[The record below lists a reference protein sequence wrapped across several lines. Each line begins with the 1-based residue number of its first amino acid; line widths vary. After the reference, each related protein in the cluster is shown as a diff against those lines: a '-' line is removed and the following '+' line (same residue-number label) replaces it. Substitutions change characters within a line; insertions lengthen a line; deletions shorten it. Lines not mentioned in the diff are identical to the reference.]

1 MKFPVPSTTWD
12 QCEIVLS
19 LRLQG
24 SASGVFAHRHGDVL
38 GGGGASPPRA
48 TAFTFFPIHFTS
60 FGPFEVFS
68 YQSIFLF
75 SVGLYLGVIRGAR
88 VV

>member
-38 GGGGASPPRA
+38 GGGGGGVPWA
-48 TAFTFFPIHFTS
+48 TGFHFLPFHFLY
-60 FGPFEVFS
+60 FGLCV
-68 YQSIFLF
+68 
-75 SVGLYLGVIRGAR
+75 VIS
-88 VV
+88 